1 MKRGSARSKTRRS
14 AAPSP
19 PRTPAVAQADPPQAP
34 APSTGG
40 PASRS
45 PLSPRWSASGK
56 LLVGLTGIV
65 VAGALVVRF
74 RALIQLLVIAAIVA
88 FLLVPVVRVIH
99 RRVRLSW
106 RVATHLVFL
115 LLILLM
121 VIGFTATGLA
131 LAQEVQS
138 LVQTV
143 QNILLDLPGLLE
155 SVSGMVIVVGPLR
168 VDLAQ
173 FDLPS
178 LAEQAMVYVRPFL
191 GEASGVVTSLAGGAI
206 ETVVR
211 LVFIMAAAYFFTL
224 DQPIFGD
231 LWKRT
236 ALPGFQYDW
245 TRLQA
250 ALDRIWAAFLRGQIV
265 LGLVIAVVVTIGLS
279 IIGVRNALVL
289 GLVSGLLEF
298 LPIVGPVVAG
308 AIAALVA
315 FFQGSN
321 WWGLDP
327 LVFTLVVIAFFIVI
341 QQLENNLL
349 VPRILGNALSM
360 HPVVILVAAVIGATL
375 AGVLG
380 ILLSAPTMATLI
392 LLGRYVYRKV
402 FDLPPW
408 DPPIDGILEGQAQ
421 APLRPR
427 WQWWRRKSKPGRDH
441 AG

>member
-1 MKRGSARSKTRRS
+1 
-14 AAPSP
+14 
-19 PRTPAVAQADPPQAP
+19 
-34 APSTGG
+34 
-40 PASRS
+40 
-45 PLSPRWSASGK
+45 
-56 LLVGLTGIV
+56 LVGLTGIV
-65 VAGALVVRF
+65 LAGAVIVRF
-74 RALIQLLVIAAIVA
+74 RALIQLLVIAGIVA
-88 FLLVPVVRVIH
+88 FLLVPIVRLIH
-99 RRVRLSW
+99 RRSRLSW
-106 RVATHLVFL
+106 RLATHLVFL
-115 LLILLM
+115 MLIVLV

-138 LVQTV
+138 LVLTV

-155 SVSGMVIVVGPLR
+155 DVSAMVIVVGPLR

-178 LAEQAMVYVRPFL
+178 LAEQAMAYVRPFL

-206 ETVVR
+206 ETVAR
-211 LVFIMAAAYFFTL
+211 MAFILAAAYYFTL
-224 DQPIFGD
+224 DQPIFSQ

-236 ALPGFQYDW
+236 LLPGYQYDW
-245 TRLQA
+245 SRLQV

-265 LGLVIAVVVTIGLS
+265 LGLVIAIVVTIGLS

-289 GLVSGLLEF
+289 GLVAGLLEF
-298 LPIVGPVVAG
+298 LPIVGPFVAG

-327 LVFTLVVIAFFIVI
+327 LIFTLVVIAFFIIV

-349 VPRILGNALSM
+349 VPRILGNALSL
-360 HPVVILVAAVIGATL
+360 HPVAILVAAVIGATL

-380 ILLSAPTMATLI
+380 ILLSAPTVATLI
-392 LLGRYVYRKV
+392 LLGRYVYRKG

-408 DPPIDGILEGQAQ
+408 DPPIDAVREGQAQ
-421 APLRPR
+421 PSLRPR
-427 WQWWRRKSKPGRDH
+427 KSWWRRAKPGRDH